1 MGDSQL
7 PAICPNFRK

>member
-7 PAICPNFRK
+7 VAKQM